1 MYRLPVIFDVDTGMD
16 DALALCLACAHDE
29 LDIKAVCA
37 GHGNNTLAHTLRN
50 TLNVMKLW
58 GRPDVPVGRGADRPL
73 AVPFSREDDRRHNGH
88 FIHGVDG
95 LCGLEFP
102 FEDTTEALS
111 ELPAWDLMH
120 KVLTEST
127 QPVVI
132 CCLGALTNVA
142 LLLQKYPEDRGRI
155 QCFVNMGGYVRNGN
169 MSPMSSAN
177 IFYDAAAADIVFA
190 SGIPFYMCP
199 GDLTGYAMV
208 LEEELPALEALTSV
222 QGRAVACL
230 LREYHATNQ
239 QRGLTTYKGMRGL
252 SLHDPCA
259 VAFLLHPEFFTYG
272 RYYCRGESQSELCIA
287 MTVIDYE
294 DTLKKPREEKNLFF
308 VDSIDRAAFSRF
320 FFTTLQR
327 YERGT
332 HR

>member
-1 MYRLPVIFDVDTGMD
+1 MYKLPVIFDVDTGLD
-16 DALALCLACAHDE
+16 DALALCLACASDE

-73 AVPFSREDDRRHNGH
+73 AVPFSREDDRHHSGH
-88 FIHGVDG
+88 FVHGVDG
-95 LCGLEFP
+95 LCGLKFP
-102 FEDTTEALS
+102 FEDTTENLS

-120 KVLTEST
+120 KVLSEST

-132 CCLGALTNVA
+132 CCLGALTNAA
-142 LLLQKYPEDRGRI
+142 LLLQKYPEDRERI
-155 QCFVNMGGYVRNGN
+155 KCFVNMGGYIRNGS
-169 MSPMSSAN
+169 MTPMSSVN
-177 IFYDAAAADIVFA
+177 IYYDAAAADIVFA

-208 LEEELPALEALTSV
+208 LESEMPELEKFTSV
-222 QGRAVACL
+222 QGKAVAYL
-230 LREYHATNQ
+230 IREYYGTCKQ
-239 QRGLTTYKGMRGL
+239 MGITEYMGMAGI
-252 SLHDPCA
+252 SLHDPCSI
-259 VAFLLHPEFFTYG
+259 AFLLHPELFTYG
-272 RYYCRGESQSELCIA
+272 RYYCRAESHSELCTA

-308 VDSIDRAAFSRF
+308 VDSIDREGFSRF
-320 FFTTLQR
+320 FFDSIR
-327 YERGT
+327 KYER
-332 HR
+332 